1 MLYKHSTKVAPERF
15 IKVLLFP
22 MPMTDILVTNDD
34 GYKSAGFVPLIR
46 ELTKKYSVTA
56 IVPDRG
62 RSWIGKA
69 ITTKKKLRLKK
80 IDYEG
85 VDMFL
90 LDGTPADCIQIGLY
104 DVVDTRPKIVIS
116 GINIGLNIGS
126 ARTLSSG
133 TIGAAIEGSIDGVRA
148 LASSLSIPIRMKDNK
163 TDFYHPRNYHYFE
176 NAAQITTKV
185 ASIVID
191 KVFNGV
197 DLFSL
202 NIPFDATVHTPIQI
216 TTLFRT
222 RYGRLFHRN
231 GNSFLHQTP
240 PITFKNIEDHSDLK
254 AINENTISLTPMN
267 ISFAT
272 QKSMKNVEE
281 IFTEHW

>member
-1 MLYKHSTKVAPERF
+1 
-15 IKVLLFP
+15 
-22 MPMTDILVTNDD
+22 MTDILVTNDD

>member
-1 MLYKHSTKVAPERF
+1 
-15 IKVLLFP
+15 
-22 MPMTDILVTNDD
+22 MPMTDILLTNDD

-46 ELTKKYSVTA
+46 ELSKQYSVTA
-56 IVPDRG
+56 VVPDRG

-69 ITTKKKLRLKK
+69 ITTKKKLRVKK
-80 IDYEG
+80 ITYQG

-104 DVVDTRPKIVIS
+104 DLAETRPKLVLS
-116 GINIGLNIGS
+116 GINIGLNIGR

-148 LASSLSIPIRMKDNK
+148 IASSLSIPLTMRDNK
-163 TDFYHPRNYHYFE
+163 TDFYHPKNYPLFE

-185 ASIVID
+185 ATIIMNKAFD
-191 KVFNGV
+191 GV

-202 NIPFDATVHTPIQI
+202 NIPFDATVTTPLQI
-216 TTLFRT
+216 TTLFKT

-231 GNSFLHQTP
+231 KDSFLHQTP
-240 PITFKNIEDHSDLK
+240 PIQFKDMEEKTDLK
-254 AINENTISLTPMN
+254 ALHDKSISLTPMN

-272 QKSMKNVEE
+272 NNQFQNIESVFKDE
-281 IFTEHW
+281 W